1 MKIVKL
7 LFLSNLFRNILALNA
22 KYLLVQIDD
31 EEPEKMKPGIR
42 GSSLSETETHLDAS
56 KRTIIQRG
64 RSRIIGGAEIK
75 PHSEPWLALL
85 CYNNHIE
92 AW

>member
-1 MKIVKL
+1 MNIVQL
-7 LFLSNLFRNILALNA
+7 LFLSNLFRNSLVLNA
-22 KYLLVQIDD
+22 KYVLVQIDD
-31 EEPEKMKPGIR
+31 EEPEKMKPRIK

-85 CYNNHIE
+85 CVNNQTE
-92 AW
+92 GW